1 SKDLP
6 RTNPGRIS
14 SGFLRRYQH
23 AELGGWWV
31 SGLDPYNNWERMV
44 WGRFKP
50 THPRID
56 SKGRFIK
63 YESPPKIP
71 NRVTY
76 FDVPDCIWDKV
87 AKRYGIKRYNSPLA
101 LRLRDRS
108 RPLNFW
114 EWVLAHPEIPII
126 LCEGEKKAAA
136 LLSLGFVAIA
146 LPGIWNGRV
155 GKKDFDERLH
165 PDLMPLAQPGRK
177 IQILFDH
184 ETKRKTRWAVFQ
196 ATIRTGKALE
206 AVKCQ
211 SEVILLPGPEKGV
224 DDFASARRMD
234 ADFLLTAIIDDAKS
248 LDDYRRSFFISNRGL
263 SKKYPADIRV
273 NVKYLSEV
281 ITLPNSGLVVLWSDV
296 GTGKTELLK
305 KWLEEHPEVRFLNNG
320 HRVNLLKNLAERLK
334 TEMYSDLSY
343 GDLAKAKALSITID
357 SLYKLNTEMLE
368 YGCVFIDEACQYLT
382 HLLHS
387 KTCKKHR
394 AQILEVLEYIVRNA
408 PLVVIADAH
417 MDDVTVDFFR
427 AIREGEKPKIIVN
440 EWRNGDRPIFWY
452 EGSNESAVVA
462 QVAAALMRGEK
473 VMVASD
479 SKKFVKKLEKLLTMP
494 LQFTEESTESSSSKT
509 SPKAKKAGST
519 ATKSS
524 TKTQR
529 SKAQTPTNSK
539 TSDSDKSPIKI
550 WSIHSDNSGSEENVA
565 FIKDISNS
573 VMDVDGLLV
582 SPSLGTGVD
591 IPNYHFDAVYGVFH
605 GASQTAT
612 ECVQQLYRYRPKVP
626 IHVWVAPR
634 PPFGYKE
641 TSAAIIKKRML
652 QTNEIT
658 AFVLQIDR
666 ETGKRGVE
674 KDWALDAHCKIQA
687 QRHQSIN
694 NLRADL
700 RNLLSEMGNQII
712 PMGTDENYRTRE
724 GLKNAGD
731 AIEAA
736 YRADVAKAKDI
747 SKSEY
752 RARQTKDY
760 LKPDE
765 AVEYEKFRIK
775 DAYGMEVTE
784 ELVEKDKSGKL
795 IRAIT
800 SLEAVIASP
809 EGTITDP
816 ETGKIYPLPPEVVAE
831 KDRSERMNLPLCMD
845 WGNYSAQWL
854 ARSTL
859 GLPNILQ
866 RLINGEEVTSRDPE
880 LVKMTNFA
888 MQCAPHVKAI
898 LGFKVPEKCTPIWL
912 LATLIDQLGLKLDN
926 HKVGPKGKQVKHY
939 LLRAEEWEFAQ
950 HVIKYR
956 ENKRSVLEERAR
968 QTAEEERRYQAG
980 IEAQYGVSPPPD
992 PVSTPPPNG
1001 IRNSPSGGV
1010 DTTAQNQENFEK
1022 IDNSSPIY
1030 EVSGDLEPND
1040 GDSTPIQTS
1049 LQMLRKAIV
1058 GGVEAVLAT
1067 ICSWTSERRWC
1078 AVLLLEE
1085 VAEGELRNLEQMIPS
1100 FYAWLSEF
1108 SS

>member
-1 SKDLP
+1 STP
-6 RTNPGRIS
+6 RNSHHP
-14 SGFLRRYQH
+14 LRR
-23 AELGGWWV
+23 
-31 SGLDPYNNWERMV
+31 R
-44 WGRFKP
+44 
-50 THPRID
+50 
-56 SKGRFIK
+56 
-63 YESPPKIP
+63 
-71 NRVTY
+71 
-76 FDVPDCIWDKV
+76 
-87 AKRYGIKRYNSPLA
+87 
-101 LRLRDRS
+101 
-108 RPLNFW
+108 
-114 EWVLAHPEIPII
+114 
-126 LCEGEKKAAA
+126 KKAAA
-136 LLSLGFVAIA
+136 LLSLGFVAISV
-146 LPGIWNGRV
+146 PGIWNGRV
-155 GKKDFDERLH
+155 GRKDFDERLH
-165 PDLMPLAQPGRK
+165 PDLLPLAQPGRK
-177 IQILFDH
+177 FQILFDY
-184 ETKRKTRWAVFQ
+184 ETKSQTRWSVFQ
-196 ATIRTGKALE
+196 ATIRTGKAVE
-206 AVKCQ
+206 AAGCQ
-211 SEVILLPGPEKGV
+211 CEVITLPGPEKGV
-224 DDFASARRMD
+224 DDFASARKKD
-234 ADFLLTAIIDDAKS
+234 ADVLLTAIINDAKS
-248 LDDYRRSFFISNRGL
+248 LDDYRRSFHISHRGL

-334 TEMYSDLSY
+334 TEMYSELSY
-343 GDLAKAKALSITID
+343 GDLAKVKALSITID

-387 KTCKKHR
+387 KTCKQHR
-394 AQILEVLEYIVRNA
+394 AQILEVLEYIVRTA

-417 MDDVTVDFFR
+417 MNDVTVDFFR
-427 AIREGEKPKIIVN
+427 AIRQGEKPKIIVN
-440 EWRNGDRPIFWY
+440 EWKNGEREIFWY

-494 LQFTEESTESSSSKT
+494 LVEVEESEDSIESSGDEPSTKKT
-509 SPKAKKAGST
+509 ASVLTEVAPTNPQILDPALANTDPSLETADKAKASDEI
-519 ATKSS
+519 
-524 TKTQR
+524 KTQPKG
-529 SKAQTPTNSK
+529 KAKTNSK
-539 TSDSDKSPIKI
+539 TSAKGKKSTSKSTSSSKVSRKIDDKKTSDKNEIRI

-573 VMDVDGLLV
+573 VLDVDGLLV

-641 TSAAIIKKRML
+641 TSAVRIKERML

-658 AFVLQIDR
+658 AFVLRIDR

-700 RNLLSEMGNQII
+700 RNLLSEMGNHII

-724 GLKNAGD
+724 GLKNAGA

-752 RARQTKDY
+752 RARQNKDY
-760 LKPDE
+760 LKPEE
-765 AVEYEKFRIK
+765 AVECDKFRIK

-784 ELVEKDKSGKL
+784 ELVEKDQGGKL

-800 SLEAVIASP
+800 SLEAVIAEP

-816 ETGKIYPLPPEVVAE
+816 STGKIYPLPPEVVAE
-831 KDRSERMNLPLCMD
+831 RDRSERMNLPLCMD

-859 GLPNILQ
+859 GLPNILK
-866 RLINGEEVTSRDPE
+866 RLIDGEEVTARDPE

-888 MQCAPHVKAI
+888 KHCSPHVKAI

-939 LLRAEEWEFAQ
+939 LLRAKEWEFAQ
-950 HVIKYR
+950 KVIKHR

-992 PVSTPPPNG
+992 PVSTPPHNC
-1001 IRNSPSGGV
+1001 RENTLKGGV
-1010 DTTAQNQENFEK
+1010 DTTENNQVDLSKTSE
-1022 IDNSSPIY
+1022 ISQLSDNSSHIN
-1030 EVSGDLEPND
+1030 EVGADLEPND

-1049 LQMLRKAIV
+1049 LQKLREAIV
-1058 GGVEAVLAT
+1058 GGVEAVKAT

-1085 VAEGELRNLEQMIPS
+1085 VAASELRNLEQMIPS
-1100 FYAWLSEF
+1100 FYTWLSEF